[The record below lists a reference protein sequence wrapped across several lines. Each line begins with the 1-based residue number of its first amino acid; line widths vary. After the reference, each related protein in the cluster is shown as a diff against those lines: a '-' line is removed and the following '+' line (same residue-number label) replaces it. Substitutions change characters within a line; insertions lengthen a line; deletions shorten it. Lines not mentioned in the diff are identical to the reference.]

1 MRKYQ
6 KDSAPQISLGF
17 SSSKL
22 GFTLIELLVVIAVLG
37 VLAAGLIVII
47 NPLGQMAKARD
58 AGRKSALKQIAN
70 ALESYFV
77 FNGKYPPLL
86 DAGQETVLAG
96 LTKFK
101 ELAGAL
107 QLLTSS

>member
-22 GFTLIELLVVIAVLG
+22 GFTLIELLVVIAVIG

-47 NPLGQMAKARD
+47 NPAGQLARARD
-58 AGRKSALKQIAN
+58 AGRKSDLKQIAN
-70 ALESYFV
+70 ALNNSLV
-77 FNGKYPPLL
+77 FNGSYP
-86 DAGQETVLAG
+86 DIGDCWEGQPC
-96 LTKFK
+96 
-101 ELAGAL
+101 
-107 QLLTSS
+107 